1 LIKFLLP
8 LIFFIFIG
16 CVPKQIEKTD
26 CQCDETVEIKKSEE
40 CNVVEVKEKS
50 DENIVPFSQ
59 LKQSEWYEINF
70 ILKSD
75 NVKDSWPAW
84 QKKLFYPH

>member
-1 LIKFLLP
+1 MIKFLLP

-40 CNVVEVKEKS
+40 SKKSEECNVVEVKEKS

-59 LKQSEWYEINF
+59 LKQSEWYEIDF
-70 ILKSD
+70 ILKMQ
-75 NVKDSWPAW
+75 A
-84 QKKLFYPH
+84 YCG